1 MRIPAALLFCA
12 LTTTA
17 IPSGPAFS
25 ATIDCTQQGC
35 TEVKNERISRAS
47 RPAMQRK
54 VRHARPVKS
63 AGDKRAC
70 LPGSITRK
78 LNEIESKFG
87 RVKII
92 ATRAERPLLSN
103 GRPSYHERCE
113 AVDFDPRRG
122 TYAAVANHLNATW
135 PGTVITYSGKLHHI
149 HFDTGPRIRAHKTAD
164 DHTHE
169 AAPEPMR
176 LASAMP
182 NEPLL
187 DESPPID
194 PTPAIVPLVVVD
206 EVAEARA
213 YLKEVAGAGGTM
225 LRQGVDAV
233 MTRLRSSVEAPNLIA
248 SFKEALQRGEVR
260 EEGIAVSIDRLH
272 PDYAVKLAKAVK
284 EARANGLPKAGPFS
298 CYRPPVY
305 RVGGMRDKA
314 ASCHAYGL
322 VCDIGGIGWARSKDS
337 EKWGAIARRAG
348 LYRPHRSARE
358 HNHWQL
364 VPNKVCGT
372 AAMRTTI
379 TASGPKD
386 LQAMWTAGTKLA
398 GAEVSTRAKVRR
410 AKHRHH
416 RRYAAV
422 R

>member
-12 LTTTA
+12 LMTTA
-17 IPSGPAFS
+17 IPSVPAFS

-35 TEVKNERISRAS
+35 TEVKTERISRAS
-47 RPAMQRK
+47 RPAQSQRK
-54 VRHARPVKS
+54 MRHARSNVRIVAHPAGCPRSLFCGCGVSVKVFGHPVRNLYL
-63 AGDKRAC
+63 ADNW
-70 LPGSITRK
+70 TR
-78 LNEIESKFG
+78 FP
-87 RVKII
+87 I
-92 ATRAERPLLSN
+92 A
-103 GRPSYHERCE
+103 
-113 AVDFDPRRG
+113 
-122 TYAAVANHLNATW
+122 
-135 PGTVITYSGKLHHI
+135 K
-149 HFDTGPRIRAHKTAD
+149 
-164 DHTHE
+164 
-169 AAPEPMR
+169 AAPGMVGWRPGHVVYIEQVHGDGTATFYDPNSGQHLTRTYRGPLDGLRIVNPRWSKAEAPQPIR
-176 LASAMP
+176 LASADP

-187 DESPPID
+187 DEKQPVD

-206 EVAEARA
+206 EVAEART

-284 EARANGLPKAGPFS
+284 EARANGLPNAGPFS

-337 EKWGAIARRAG
+337 ERWGAIARRAG

-372 AAMRTTI
+372 AMMRSTI
-379 TASGPKD
+379 TAAGPKD
-386 LQAMWTAGTKLA
+386 LQAMWAAGTKLA
-398 GAEVSTRAKVRR
+398 SVAEVSTRAKSRR